1 MLQKCL
7 SSLGSQGKTRMMV
20 ALMKKHGWRWFLF
33 ADEAADAVP
42 AVLDTV
48 SQNQG
53 TLCGEKLQFIMGVS
67 ARPMG
72 LRPMGSSWFWQLHM
86 QHTCSKDEFA
96 RNDGEAVEAMRP
108 KVSLSFILH
117 FQDQELLT
125 KMWRTVSR
133 PIWTFRRARSFWAWH
148 GEWCWCRWRGSL
160 LAPVKLAE
168 EGEREKFCHVLGN
181 VRIRNYLQRCEEQCP
196 GLFGLS
202 GDMDRL
208 FGLCMHAD

>member
-1 MLQKCL
+1 
-7 SSLGSQGKTRMMV
+7 
-20 ALMKKHGWRWFLF
+20 
-33 ADEAADAVP
+33 
-42 AVLDTV
+42 
-48 SQNQG
+48 
-53 TLCGEKLQFIMGVS
+53 
-67 ARPMG
+67 
-72 LRPMGSSWFWQLHM
+72 M

-108 KVSLSFILH
+108 KVSSSLYYIFKMPRFLFACLLAGLLACSFPFVCYHDI
-117 FQDQELLT
+117 QEP
-125 KMWRTVSR
+125 RV
-133 PIWTFRRARSFWAWH
+133 
-148 GEWCWCRWRGSL
+148 RWWPMLPGIM
-160 LAPVKLAE
+160 APVKLAE